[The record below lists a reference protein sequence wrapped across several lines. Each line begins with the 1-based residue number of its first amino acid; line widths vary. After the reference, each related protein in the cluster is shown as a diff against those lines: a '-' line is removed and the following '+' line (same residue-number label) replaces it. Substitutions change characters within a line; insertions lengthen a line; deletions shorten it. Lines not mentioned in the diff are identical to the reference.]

1 MRPAGHCAAGGSR
14 QQCRPRPTGSR
25 PLLFLRSLLF
35 NAAFYLGTL
44 LQMIFWTPVFF
55 FLPHHLAWRVPKSWA
70 RINLRLQQAI
80 TGARFE
86 FRGLENIPTDRNFV
100 VAAKHQSAWDTY
112 TLLQFFPDP
121 SYILKRELMYI
132 PLFGWYAAKMRVVP
146 VDRGQRS
153 RALADMTAR
162 SAIQFAGNRQIII
175 YPEGTRTASGA
186 KPAYK
191 YGIVHLYGELGAPV
205 LPVAVNAGMFW
216 PRQSFLRHPGL
227 YVMEFLPV
235 IEPGLSREAFAA
247 ELERRIETAVAAL
260 NRETADSAPQAPV
273 VARLRREGKLA

>member
-1 MRPAGHCAAGGSR
+1 MRAGAKPIHSR
-14 QQCRPRPTGSR
+14 GIANGLPH
-25 PLLFLRSLLF
+25 LLFLRSLLF
-35 NAAFYLGTL
+35 NAAFYLSTL

-55 FLPHHLAWRVPKSWA
+55 FLPHDLAWRIPKAWA
-70 RINLRLQQAI
+70 RSNLWLQQAL

-86 FRGLENIPTDRNFV
+86 FRGLENIPKDRNFI

-132 PLFGWYAAKMRVVP
+132 PLFGWYVAKMRLVP

-153 RALADMTAR
+153 KALADMTAR
-162 SAIQFAGNRQIII
+162 AAVQFAGSRQIII
-175 YPEGTRTASGA
+175 YPEGTRTAAGA

-191 YGIVHLYGELGAPV
+191 YGISHLYGELGAPI
-205 LPVAVNAGMFW
+205 LPVAVNAGLFW
-216 PRQSFLRHPGL
+216 PRQSFLRYPGL

-235 IEPGLSREAFAA
+235 IEPGLEKEAFAA
-247 ELERRIETAVAAL
+247 ELVNRIETAVSAL
-260 NRETADSAPQAPV
+260 NLETADSAPNSHV
-273 VARLRREGKLA
+273 VARLKREKKFA